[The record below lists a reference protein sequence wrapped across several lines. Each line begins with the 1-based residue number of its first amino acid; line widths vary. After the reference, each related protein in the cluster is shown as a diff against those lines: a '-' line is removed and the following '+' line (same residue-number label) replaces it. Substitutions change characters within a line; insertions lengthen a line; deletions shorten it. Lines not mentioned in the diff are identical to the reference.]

1 MLDLDT
7 TTDFGAR
14 AARRLQTE
22 QIIWLVTAGADGTP
36 QPSPVWFHWDGAT
49 MLIFSEPDAP
59 KIRNIARNPRVAV
72 HFDSDGWG
80 GNIVVLTGEA
90 RVLDNAPSV
99 EEVPDYLEKYAEGI
113 ERIGMTPEQMAATY
127 STAIRVTPGRVRGH

>member
-14 AARRLQTE
+14 VARRLQNE
-22 QIIWLVTAGADGTP
+22 QIVWLVTAGADETP

-59 KIRNIARNPRVAV
+59 KIRNIARNPRVAL
-72 HFDSDGWG
+72 HFDSDGSG

-90 RVLDNAPSV
+90 RVLDDAPSV
-99 EEVPDYLEKYAEGI
+99 EEVPAYLEKYAEGI

-127 STAIRVTPGRVRGH
+127 SAAIRVTPGKVRGH